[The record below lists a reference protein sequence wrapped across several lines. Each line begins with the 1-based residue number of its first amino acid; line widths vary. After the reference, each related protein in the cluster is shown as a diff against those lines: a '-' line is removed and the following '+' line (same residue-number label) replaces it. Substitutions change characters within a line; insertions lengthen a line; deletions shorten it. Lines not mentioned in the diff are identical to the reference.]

1 MRKTKAVVLHKN
13 GDADQMVWEEISLPD
28 PGHGQVLLK
37 HEFVGFNMID
47 VYHRSGIYPT
57 PSKPCFLGTEA
68 SGVIEQVGPGVKN
81 LNIGDRVAYAGSSSG
96 LGSYSYSR
104 LMNADDLIIVPDWM
118 RSEVAAAILTKG
130 RTVEYLFNRTYKLQ
144 KGDRILF
151 NAAAGGV
158 GQIAGQWA
166 ASIGAIAIGVVG
178 NKDKEKFARNSGYK
192 HVFNMQDHDIVREV
206 MAITKGTGVDVVY
219 DSIGK
224 TTWDISLSVVRKLGL
239 VVSFGS
245 ASGNPPLYDVAKDGV
260 KNSAYI
266 HRATMVN
273 YMTSPEI
280 GKKSAESVFEMIK
293 NGSINLNL
301 NMDYHLDDIVSVHQ
315 DAEARKTIGQIV
327 MKV

>member
-1 MRKTKAVVLHKN
+1 MKKTRAVVLHKN
-13 GDADQMVWEEISLPD
+13 GDADQMVWEEINLPD
-28 PGHGQVLLK
+28 PEYDQVLIK

-47 VYHRSGIYPT
+47 VYHRSGVYPT

-68 SGVIEQVGPGVKN
+68 SGVIEQVGTGVKN
-81 LNIGDRVAYAGSSSG
+81 LNIGDRVAYAGSNSG

-104 LMNADDLIIVPDWM
+104 LMGTSDLIKIPDWM
-118 RSEVAAAILTKG
+118 KSEVAAAILTKG
-130 RTVEYLFNRTYKLQ
+130 RTVEYLFNRTHKLQ
-144 KGDRILF
+144 KGDKILF

-178 NKDKEKFARNSGYK
+178 SSDKEKFARNSGYK
-192 HVFNMQDHDIVREV
+192 HVFNMQDHDIVKEV
-206 MAITKGTGVDVVY
+206 MAITDGVGVDVVY

-224 TTWDISLSVVRKLGL
+224 TTWDISLSAVKKLGL

-245 ASGNPPLYDVAKDGV
+245 ASGNPRLYDVAKDGV

-273 YMTSPEI
+273 YMTSPDI
-280 GKKSAESVFEMIK
+280 GKKSAQNVFEMIK
-293 NGSINLNL
+293 NGSINLNI
-301 NMDYHLDDIVSVHQ
+301 NMDYDLNDVVTVHQ
-315 DAEARKTIGQIV
+315 DAEARKTVGQIV